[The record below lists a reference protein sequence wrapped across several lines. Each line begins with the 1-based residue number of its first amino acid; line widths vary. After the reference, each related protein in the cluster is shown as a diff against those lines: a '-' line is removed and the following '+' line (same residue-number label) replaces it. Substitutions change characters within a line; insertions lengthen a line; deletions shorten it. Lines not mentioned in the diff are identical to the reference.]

1 MAGIPMPESDPDRI
15 ARLERELQAL
25 RLRVIALERLLGTT
39 AAEHPEDRGTVERKA
54 VYDWQ
59 T

>member
-1 MAGIPMPESDPDRI
+1 MASPDLDRI
-15 ARLERELQAL
+15 AELERQVREL

-39 AAEHPEDRGTVERKA
+39 AAEHPSDRSTVERKA

-59 T
+59 A